1 MSRPGLRRLGR
12 IALLLVSAVLA
23 VFGPACGRKGPPV
36 PPRPASPAGVAL
48 SARAEGR
55 TVVLRWARPARN
67 ADGSLPAGLD
77 HFVLL
82 RAAEPLPGGPSGEAV
97 PLRPLDIVRAVHP
110 DNATLEGEIYR
121 YVDGGREP
129 LAPGVRYT
137 YQVAAVTDRGV
148 SGLPASVAV
157 ELRPPPPPPRGLRA
171 EAGEGAVM
179 LSWQAPAGETSA
191 VSGYYVYREDGARP
205 GPVRIT
211 RFPVQGT
218 RYVDLNV
225 ESERPYRYT
234 VRAVAGEGPGVTE
247 SEAGGSVEAIPEDRT
262 PPAPP
267 RGLAAVRDGE
277 GVRLQWTA
285 GSDPDLLG
293 YRVYRRVLPDGRRLL
308 LTPEP
313 VSEAAYRDRPPAGR
327 VAYTVTAVDHARRRN
342 ESAPSAEVLLT
353 P

>member
-1 MSRPGLRRLGR
+1 
-12 IALLLVSAVLA
+12 
-23 VFGPACGRKGPPV
+23 
-36 PPRPASPAGVAL
+36 
-48 SARAEGR
+48 
-55 TVVLRWARPARN
+55 VLRWARPARN
-67 ADGSLPAGLD
+67 ADGTPLAGLD
-77 HFVLL
+77 HFVLR
-82 RAAEPLPGGPSGEAV
+82 RAAEPLPGGPTGEAV
-97 PLRPLDIVRAVHP
+97 SLRPLDVVRAVHP

-129 LAPGVRYT
+129 LATGVRYT

-148 SGLPASVAV
+148 SGPPASAAV
-157 ELRPPPPPPRGLRA
+157 ELRPPPAPPRGLRA
-171 EAGEGAVM
+171 EGGEGAVM
-179 LSWQAPAGETSA
+179 LSWQAPAGDGSA
-191 VSGYYVYREDGARP
+191 VSGYHVYREDGEHP

-225 ESERPYRYT
+225 ESDRPYRYT
-234 VRAVAGEGPGVTE
+234 VRAVAGAGPGMAE
-247 SEAGGSVEAIPEDRT
+247 SEAGGPVEAIPEDRT

-267 RGLAAVRDGE
+267 RDLTAVRDGE
-277 GVRLQWTA
+277 EVRLRWSA
-285 GSDPDLLG
+285 GPEPNLLG

-313 VSEAAYRDRPPAGR
+313 VPEPAYRDRPPAGR
-327 VAYTVTAVDHARRRN
+327 LAYTVTAVDRSRRRN